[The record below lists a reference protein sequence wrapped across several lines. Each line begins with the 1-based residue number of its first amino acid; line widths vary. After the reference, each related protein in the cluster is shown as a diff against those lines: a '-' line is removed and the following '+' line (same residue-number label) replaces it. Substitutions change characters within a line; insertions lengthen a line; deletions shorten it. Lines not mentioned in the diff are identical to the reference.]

1 MRLQNLRAKT
11 CSFHFYFDTVFTP
24 QQKLFIVC
32 HVQTVV
38 EGTLQVAKM
47 IVLRSWLLTLQLTM
61 VAPCR
66 LMVQVVLLPLSMGTT
81 GTWQAMISQ
90 FSPTDNK
97 TETEQLHPAPA
108 LHQQRTV
115 FTMYYTNAISP
126 PDTQLVSAD
135 KDGWRQ
141 WSRGPRTGAD
151 TGMMSLLINTNN
163 FITSH
168 DNVDRE
174 NDGFDY
180 NLHSLSHTF
189 SDI

>member
-81 GTWQAMISQ
+81 GTWHAILVT
-90 FSPTDNK
+90 PTPAAHWSSVAAAADCFYYVRLECHLVARRD
-97 TETEQLHPAPA
+97 TSSHP
-108 LHQQRTV
+108 
-115 FTMYYTNAISP
+115 
-126 PDTQLVSAD
+126 D
-135 KDGWRQ
+135 KDP
-141 WSRGPRTGAD
+141 GPGPDAPHSTH
-151 TGMMSLLINTNN
+151 T
-163 FITSH
+163 FI
-168 DNVDRE
+168 V
-174 NDGFDY
+174 
-180 NLHSLSHTF
+180 SHTQTCLIMTLSF
-189 SDI
+189 LIPL

>member
-1 MRLQNLRAKT
+1 M
-11 CSFHFYFDTVFTP
+11 
-24 QQKLFIVC
+24 
-32 HVQTVV
+32 V

-180 NLHSLSHTF
+180 NFHSLSHTLI
-189 SDI
+189 SEN